1 MENKKVKIN
10 KTPIFVVAPKDRK
23 IAVGEY
29 SYSNDIPE
37 VKTITVRLKKPKK
50 TNKLSKSYIDEYFE
64 FELVNIITLLMERDY
79 IEDALKLVQIYFSRF
94 SNLEKKMITL
104 NILEATNQYVIP
116 TNLLPESYYDFL
128 ASDDSN
134 DILF

>member
-1 MENKKVKIN
+1 MENKKVKID